1 MADDFRGINQETLKN
16 VESLKGSMKEI
27 ADATAAANRQLQQQ
41 VGLIQ
46 DYRSNF
52 SSIVTSA
59 SQFAKLQ
66 DEASRSASATSKAL
80 SEQQKQLS
88 NIRSLNAQIEN
99 LMDQMVNASKEEEKL
114 LLRQVNNLSA
124 ARDNARELANAYE
137 ELVDS
142 SSKLD
147 KSTMWFSAF
156 SEVVK
161 DIPGLRKL
169 SGPFEAAA
177 KAARETAIS
186 NAKVKSTNETIAS
199 LGKEALKTGR
209 GLTKEKLKE
218 LGLTEQAGNLTG
230 SAAAQALRS
239 YQQNNKVASTGI
251 AGMQAGFKA
260 LGPIIKGALGP
271 LAIITTIV
279 SAIKFFVTAMF
290 EADKRITDISKNLSI
305 SKESAEGIYDN
316 IIATKKSTDDLR
328 YATTELNKAFSELAD
343 LSDFTNIATRDQLV
357 TQVELTKMLGLQ
369 VDEALQ
375 LQELFAV
382 NNIEAEK
389 GVDTVYDQIAA
400 FANQNKI
407 VADGRKILKE
417 ISKTSSLVKLNFKGS
432 TSELTKTV
440 LEAKKLGLSLDQV
453 NKVADSLLNF
463 EQSIS
468 SELEAELLLGRD
480 INLEKAR
487 EFALTNDI
495 AGLTQEIA
503 NQGITAEKF
512 SRMNRIQQEAIA
524 KTLGMSANELADSL
538 YKQEI
543 INKTAGNYTKQLR
556 EQAKEAEKRKDFE
569 TAIKLEKEAAAI
581 EQGILDGKSLEEAQ
595 KRASAEEKFNAA
607 LERAKELFSDMARDG
622 GLFDKMIGVLEN
634 IFGITEQKSKKS
646 LEEQGYTIEEG
657 DGLFGTGLFKL
668 STLRDKEGKAIER
681 AFGSK
686 GIQALEEKYGKAEE
700 ADDFIIRPGQKP
712 LKFRKDDIVIG
723 GTNLGGGGN
732 GEVVSLLKE
741 LISAVTSGGD
751 VYLDGTKVGTAM
763 SVSTYKVQ

>member
-16 VESLKGSMKEI
+16 VESLKGSIKEI

-41 VGLIQ
+41 GRLIQ

-88 NIRSLNAQIEN
+88 NVRSLNAQIEN

-199 LGKEALKTGR
+199 LGEEALRTGR

-230 SAAAQALRS
+230 SAAAQALKS

-279 SAIKFFVTAMF
+279 SVIKFFVTAMF

-328 YATTELNKAFSELAD
+328 YTTTELTKAFNELAD

-407 VADGRKILKE
+407 VADGN
-417 ISKTSSLVKLNFKGS
+417 VKF
-432 TSELTKTV
+432 
-440 LEAKKLGLSLDQV
+440 
-453 NKVADSLLNF
+453 
-463 EQSIS
+463 
-468 SELEAELLLGRD
+468 
-480 INLEKAR
+480 
-487 EFALTNDI
+487 
-495 AGLTQEIA
+495 
-503 NQGITAEKF
+503 
-512 SRMNRIQQEAIA
+512 
-524 KTLGMSANELADSL
+524 
-538 YKQEI
+538 
-543 INKTAGNYTKQLR
+543 
-556 EQAKEAEKRKDFE
+556 
-569 TAIKLEKEAAAI
+569 
-581 EQGILDGKSLEEAQ
+581 
-595 KRASAEEKFNAA
+595 
-607 LERAKELFSDMARDG
+607 
-622 GLFDKMIGVLEN
+622 
-634 IFGITEQKSKKS
+634 
-646 LEEQGYTIEEG
+646 
-657 DGLFGTGLFKL
+657 
-668 STLRDKEGKAIER
+668 
-681 AFGSK
+681 
-686 GIQALEEKYGKAEE
+686 
-700 ADDFIIRPGQKP
+700 
-712 LKFRKDDIVIG
+712 
-723 GTNLGGGGN
+723 
-732 GEVVSLLKE
+732 
-741 LISAVTSGGD
+741 
-751 VYLDGTKVGTAM
+751 
-763 SVSTYKVQ
+763 